1 MRPGQHVSIGFNFF
15 IVHFG
20 RFIAIVCRS
29 GFRAAVAFSNSAARR
44 NGDRAHNTSRT
55 RSYWRTTA
63 PQRRLIPRG
72 GRRPPAWALRSGDCR
87 SPELTNIEIGRD
99 RPFRRSFLMAT
110 QLGGM
115 PPESLARL
123 LMWELANERSA
134 SRKEI
139 APDPGGRRIEGSTS
153 GGCSVV

>member
-1 MRPGQHVSIGFNFF
+1 
-15 IVHFG
+15 
-20 RFIAIVCRS
+20 
-29 GFRAAVAFSNSAARR
+29 
-44 NGDRAHNTSRT
+44 
-55 RSYWRTTA
+55 
-63 PQRRLIPRG
+63 
-72 GRRPPAWALRSGDCR
+72 LRSGDCR

-139 APDPGGRRIEGSTS
+139 APDPRGAADRGLYIGGM
-153 GGCSVV
+153 